1 MLLHSLPT
9 GPRASI
15 LITPRIE
22 DVNEIQIMPN
32 EAVLYRSSKQ
42 IQDFQSNNSYTHRS
56 SFRSSSE
63 GIQTDFTIL
72 DTYLKF

>member
-15 LITPRIE
+15 SITPRIE
-22 DVNEIQIMPN
+22 DVNGIQIMPN
-32 EAVLYRSSKQ
+32 QAVLYRPSKQ
-42 IQDFQSNNSYTHRS
+42 IQDFQSDNSYPHRS

-63 GIQTDFTIL
+63 DVQTKP
-72 DTYLKF
+72 KFLRRK

>member
-15 LITPRIE
+15 SITPRIE

-32 EAVLYRSSKQ
+32 QSVLYRPSKL
-42 IQDFQSNNSYTHRS
+42 IQDFQSDNTYPHRS
-56 SFRSSSE
+56 SFRSFSE
-63 GIQTDFTIL
+63 GVQT
-72 DTYLKF
+72 KP